1 VGRRDSFR
9 REIYAE
15 LGEAL
20 AGTVPARAD
29 ETTIFKSLG
38 IAVEDIAAA
47 MLGVSSGCWKIAIL
61 AVLADRLLSLSVFGL
76 HRQNASA
83 ETGLEAC
90 PPTAC
95 KAHR

>member
-1 VGRRDSFR
+1 LKSARNIQGPQKEWGRRDSFR

-38 IAVEDIAAA
+38 IAAEDIAAP
-47 MLGVSSGCWKIAIL
+47 MLVYRSTVG
-61 AVLADRLLSLSVFGL
+61 R
-76 HRQNASA
+76 
-83 ETGLEAC
+83 
-90 PPTAC
+90 
-95 KAHR
+95 